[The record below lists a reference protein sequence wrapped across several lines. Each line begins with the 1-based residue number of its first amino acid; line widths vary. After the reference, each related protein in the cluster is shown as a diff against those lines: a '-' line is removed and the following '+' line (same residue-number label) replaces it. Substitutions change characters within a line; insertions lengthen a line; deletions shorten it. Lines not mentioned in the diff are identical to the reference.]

1 MERENVSILL
11 PSSGKS
17 ITVRIDKKQMK
28 TCRLKVYPDR
38 SVQFSVPDSV
48 SDEWI
53 IKYLNQKSEWLERKI
68 DLFVAT
74 TGYAAT
80 NEIRNGFSIR
90 MFGEDLIFSVSESS
104 KNYIYREGR
113 NICIGSKN
121 PNDQTGLMKQFETW
135 WRKESLKFLEKR
147 VNELYLIIKKY
158 GKPLPKVQLRKM
170 KTLWGS
176 CSVNRAV
183 VTFNQYLIKAKP
195 VCIDYVVLHELV
207 HFIYPNHSKQFYD
220 FLSIHMPDWKAR
232 KKILDQDVVHGL

>member
-1 MERENVSILL
+1 MERENVLIIL
-11 PSSGKS
+11 PSSGKP
-17 ITVRIDKKQMK
+17 IVVRIDRKHMR
-28 TCRLKVYPDR
+28 TCRLKVYPDQ

-121 PNDQTGLMKQFETW
+121 PNDQTGLMNQFETW
-135 WRKESLKFLEKR
+135 WRKESLEFLEKR
-147 VNELYLIIKKY
+147 VNELYPIIKKY

>member
-1 MERENVSILL
+1 MERENVSIIL

-17 ITVRIDKKQMK
+17 IVIRIDRKHMK
-28 TCRLKVYPDR
+28 TCRLKVYPDQ

-53 IKYLNQKSEWLERKI
+53 IKYLNQKSEWIERKI
-68 DLFVAT
+68 ALFVAT

-135 WRKESLKFLEKR
+135 WRKESLEFLEKR

-158 GKPLPKVQLRKM
+158 GKPLPKVQLKKM

-195 VCIDYVVLHELV
+195 ACIDYVILHELV